1 MTAAPQSGQS
11 STHAHRIALAY
22 PCLLAEET
30 AHERYAAQHEFGT
43 VVLSVNAG
51 YE

>member
-1 MTAAPQSGQS
+1 VSLTAWQLEAI
-11 STHAHRIALAY
+11 TH
-22 PCLLAEET
+22 PCLIAEET
-30 AHERYAAQHEFGT
+30 AHPRFGHITVNGT

>member
-1 MTAAPQSGQS
+1 MRSDW
-11 STHAHRIALAY
+11 RRLALTN

-30 AHERYAAQHEFGT
+30 AHPQFGHL
-43 VVLSVNAG
+43 VAGGSLVLSVNAG

>member
-1 MTAAPQSGQS
+1 MNPAQ
-11 STHAHRIALAY
+11 RIAIEN
-22 PCLLAEET
+22 PCLLGEET
-30 AHERYAAQHEFGT
+30 AHPRFGYLVPSGS